1 MDIKI
6 INDFHVNFAR
16 ACHDHT
22 FATRTQ
28 VRTPRD
34 SQRNKTGKCMMNNK
48 TQTTCMWILRAHVR
62 ITLLQQGSMLA
73 PQGTAK
79 GMKMGNVWLTK
90 KNINDLYVNCACACQ
105 DHTFVAR
112 IQVGTPRDNQRNE
125 NGKRLTGKNHK
136 RLLMNFSRACQ
147 DHTFAATIQV
157 GSQGAARGMKMENAC
172 WVKNYKR
179 HLCEFSAHLPGL
191 QFCNKDPSWDPKA
204 QPKEWK

>member
-1 MDIKI
+1 
-6 INDFHVNFAR
+6 
-16 ACHDHT
+16 
-22 FATRTQ
+22 
-28 VRTPRD
+28 
-34 SQRNKTGKCMMNNK
+34 
-48 TQTTCMWILRAHVR
+48 MWILREPVM
-62 ITLLQQGSMLA
+62 ITLLQQGPKLG

-79 GMKMGNVWLTK
+79 GIKLENAWWTTK
-90 KNINDLYVNCACACQ
+90 RKRLACGFCARTSGSHFCSKDPCWRPKGRPKEWKWEMYGWQKNINDLYVNCACACQ

-136 RLLMNFSRACQ
+136 RLLMNFTRACQ

-191 QFCNKDPSWDPKA
+191 QFCNKDPSWDPHA